1 MKKNYL
7 FCFLL
12 FLVACSKNAPATPVD
27 DDDAVVTE
35 NPAPTAETPNILFII
50 ADDMGIDASPRYG
63 IGNNLP
69 AMPTLTSWMDMGIRF
84 TNVWTNP
91 VCSPTRASILTGKY
105 GYRTGVLNPEDAG
118 VLSAD
123 ETILHRLLNESTTN
137 PYATS
142 IIGKWHLSGRNVPDR
157 PIEMGAGYY
166 AGILNGGVP
175 SYTSWP
181 LTQNGNTSTN
191 SEYVTTKLTD
201 LAIDWIGDQEQPWLC
216 WLAYNAPHTPFH
228 LPPQALH
235 SQGVLPEDEAS
246 IDANPLPY
254 YLAMIE
260 SLDTEMGRLVSTL
273 SSTTLANTLIVF
285 LGDNGSPR
293 EVIQP
298 PYSSTQGKGSLYQ
311 GGIHVPMV
319 ITGFGVERKGEIE
332 DALITSVDLFS
343 TFLNVA
349 GQTVQESHDSQ
360 TFLPLLTSA
369 GAATRNFNYTEY
381 LTDRASQS
389 GYTLRNITH
398 KLIVF
403 DNGNE
408 ALYSLENDPY
418 ENENLLD
425 ASLTSVAQNAYDAL
439 TTEAA
444 RIRQ

>member
-1 MKKNYL
+1 MSTLMKKNYL

-63 IGNNLP
+63 VGNNLP
-69 AMPTLTSWMDMGIRF
+69 VMPTLTSWMDMGIRF

-216 WLAYNAPHTPFH
+216 WL
-228 LPPQALH
+228 
-235 SQGVLPEDEAS
+235 VL
-246 IDANPLPY
+246 
-254 YLAMIE
+254 
-260 SLDTEMGRLVSTL
+260 
-273 SSTTLANTLIVF
+273 
-285 LGDNGSPR
+285 
-293 EVIQP
+293 
-298 PYSSTQGKGSLYQ
+298 
-311 GGIHVPMV
+311 
-319 ITGFGVERKGEIE
+319 
-332 DALITSVDLFS
+332 
-343 TFLNVA
+343 
-349 GQTVQESHDSQ
+349 
-360 TFLPLLTSA
+360 
-369 GAATRNFNYTEY
+369 
-381 LTDRASQS
+381 
-389 GYTLRNITH
+389 
-398 KLIVF
+398 
-403 DNGNE
+403 
-408 ALYSLENDPY
+408 
-418 ENENLLD
+418 
-425 ASLTSVAQNAYDAL
+425 
-439 TTEAA
+439 
-444 RIRQ
+444 